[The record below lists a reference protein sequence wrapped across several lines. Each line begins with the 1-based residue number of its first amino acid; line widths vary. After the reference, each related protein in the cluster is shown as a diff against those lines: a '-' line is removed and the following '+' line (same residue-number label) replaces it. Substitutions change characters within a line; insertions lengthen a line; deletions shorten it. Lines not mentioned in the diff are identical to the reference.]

1 MNISEPINAICSTLF
16 ETLVIPGICLIGIFL
31 IVGIALLIIKESGR
45 QLLKNKFQKITN
57 QDTSYIP
64 PSSINENSI
73 HQPNDMSTRS
83 RTSSANICPLC
94 GAKLVLRTARKGQN
108 AGQQF
113 WGCSSFPSCRYTKNI
128 D

>member
-1 MNISEPINAICSTLF
+1 MTDFLTTISSTLF
-16 ETLVIPGICLIGIFL
+16 ELLVIPGICLIGIFL
-31 IVGIALLIIKESGR
+31 IIEIVLLFVKESGR

-64 PSSINENSI
+64 PSSNNENSI
-73 HQPNDMSTRS
+73 HQPNDMNTIN